1 MNVVRLV
8 GGMILVGLVSVPA
21 LAQNTVGDLLAG
33 GGKQLT
39 KDEVLAAL
47 RGASVSGLTPQGGE
61 TVTEWKENGSIS
73 GYLTNTTGTRGSLNG
88 TWRVDDGGIVCRDFE
103 LRFRETRQIKDCF
116 PVYRMGDQIYFPA
129 AAPADAS
136 TGLLKRTI
144 KH

>member
-1 MNVVRLV
+1 MNFLRLV
-8 GGMILVGLVSVPA
+8 GGMIVVGLVSVPA

-47 RGASVSGLTPQGGE
+47 RGTSVSGPTPTGGE
-61 TVTEWKENGSIS
+61 TLTEWKENGSVS
-73 GYLTNTTGTRGSLNG
+73 GYLTGPTGTRGSVNG
-88 TWRVDDGGIVCRDFE
+88 TWRVDDGGNVCRDIE

-116 PVYRMGDQIYFPA
+116 PVYRIGDQIYFPA
-129 AAPADAS
+129 AVPADAS